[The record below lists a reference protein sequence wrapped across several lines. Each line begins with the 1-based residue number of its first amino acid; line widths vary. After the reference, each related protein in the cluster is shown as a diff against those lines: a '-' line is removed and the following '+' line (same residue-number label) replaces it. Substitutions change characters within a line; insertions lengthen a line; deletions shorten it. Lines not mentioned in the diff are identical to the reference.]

1 MNATVKKVLVLAG
14 SSVAVAGGGFATY
27 ILAKRAPKR
36 QAFRDATGWRPTVA
50 PPRKTMA
57 TATQTSPYSRP
68 ADLRSD
74 KPRPGEIA
82 KSDPDRPK
90 TKPGLIG
97 AVKEVFTEFSG
108 DDVMTQ
114 AAALA
119 FYSGLAFAPLLT
131 VAVWILRVSTG
142 NSSKDHVAD
151 VFGKVLGPATA
162 EPLKQLLKEGGDKGN
177 ASMTVAGIISI
188 VLVIFSASGVFGQ
201 VQSALNAVWHVEP
214 KPSSGIMG
222 FVRKRLLSVG
232 MLASIMFLLMTS
244 LILSTGLSAFLKV
257 FGSSFGAIILAIA
270 EPTVSLLLFTVLFAA
285 MFRFVPD
292 AKIEWKPVWI
302 GAAISA
308 VLFTIGKYGLAI
320 YLGHTDYNSSYGAAA
335 GSFVALLTWVYYSS
349 IIMLLGAE
357 ATEVT
362 ARRLGHGLQPD
373 EHAVRVVKTTEP
385 ATK

>member
-1 MNATVKKVLVLAG
+1 MASGKTKAIIAATLA
-14 SSVAVAGGGFATY
+14 AGGGLTFLL
-27 ILAKRAPKR
+27 IKRAPQR
-36 QAFRDATGWRPTVA
+36 QAFREATGWRPTLDADHKAKYDNARHDMEA
-50 PPRKTMA
+50 PNSPIPDDGDQKRKD
-57 TATQTSPYSRP
+57 SNDP
-68 ADLRSD
+68 
-74 KPRPGEIA
+74 KPTPGIV
-82 KSDPDRPK
+82 
-90 TKPGLIG
+90 G
-97 AVKEVFTEFSG
+97 AIKEVFSEFSA

-119 FYSGLAFAPLLT
+119 FYSGLAFAPLMTLT
-131 VAVWILRVSTG
+131 VWVLRVFTG
-142 NSSKDHVAD
+142 DASKDKVAE

-162 EPLKQLLKEGGDKGN
+162 EPMKQLLKESGDKGDSGM
-177 ASMTVAGIISI
+177 AAAGIISI

-222 FVRKRLLSVG
+222 FVRKRILSMG

-244 LILSTGLSAFLKV
+244 LIVSSGLQIFLNAFGNSL
-257 FGSSFGAIILAIA
+257 GAIIGMIA
-270 EPTVSLLLFTVLFAA
+270 EPIISIILFTVLFGA

-302 GAAISA
+302 GGLISA
-308 VLFTIGKYGLAI
+308 VLFTIGKFGLAI
-320 YLGHTDYNSSYGAAA
+320 YLGHSDYSSSYGAAA

-362 ARRLGHGLQPD
+362 ARRLGHGLTPD
-373 EHAVRVVKTTEP
+373 KHAVKVVKTTEP
-385 ATK
+385 A